1 MRLVACT
8 TLFINKVV
16 CNMSRFIKFVA
27 TAGVFFIIL
36 EILLSIAPSVMH
48 RFSFSVL
55 TNLPSG
61 LSRWIFTNFRNMDN
75 FTHWMFFV
83 IALIIAII
91 FSFIPALKNKQKA

>member
-1 MRLVACT
+1 
-8 TLFINKVV
+8 
-16 CNMSRFIKFVA
+16 MSRFIKFVV
-27 TAGVFFIIL
+27 TTGVFFVIL

-61 LSRWIFTNFRNMDN
+61 LSRWIFTNLRNMDS

-91 FSFIPALKNKQKA
+91 FSFIPALKNK